1 MPLTYSFKETILAR
15 IRSHPGF
22 RVEMLIG
29 ALEELLAGDIA
40 VGKSVLRD
48 VINGTIGFEVLAE
61 RVGLPSKSL
70 MRMLG
75 PNGNP
80 QAKNL
85 FAVIAFLQKDAGI
98 KLEVAAKPVAKRRA
112 HSAPRSGKKK
122 SGSPVRARLG
132 GGSSTVQPGFAEKV
146 PRFKRR

>member
-1 MPLTYSFKETILAR
+1 MPLTHSFKETVLAR

-29 ALEELLAGDIA
+29 AVEELLAGDLAIA
-40 VGKSVLRD
+40 KSVLRD
-48 VINGTIGFEVLAE
+48 VINGTMGFEALGKT
-61 RVGLPSKSL
+61 VGISPKSL

-85 FAVIAFLQKDAGI
+85 FAVIAALQKDAGI
-98 KLEVAAKPVAKRRA
+98 KLEVAAKPAVKHRGRSPLHSDKRKSHA
-112 HSAPRSGKKK
+112 VVRSRMG
-122 SGSPVRARLG
+122 GDPSPA
-132 GGSSTVQPGFAEKV
+132 QPGFAEKAT
-146 PRFKRR
+146 RFKRG